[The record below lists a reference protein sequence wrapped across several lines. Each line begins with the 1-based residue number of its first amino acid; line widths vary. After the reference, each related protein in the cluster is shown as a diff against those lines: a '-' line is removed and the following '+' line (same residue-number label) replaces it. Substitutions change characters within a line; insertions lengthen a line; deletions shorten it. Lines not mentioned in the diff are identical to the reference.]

1 LNKSIAIALHHFVF
15 AFAFLSSEPGTFFY
29 IASGVLFWIVSLIV
43 MCKIGMDVY
52 LQFMDIE

>member
-1 LNKSIAIALHHFVF
+1 MAIALHHFVF
-15 AFAFLSSEPGTFFY
+15 AFAFLSSEPNTFFY